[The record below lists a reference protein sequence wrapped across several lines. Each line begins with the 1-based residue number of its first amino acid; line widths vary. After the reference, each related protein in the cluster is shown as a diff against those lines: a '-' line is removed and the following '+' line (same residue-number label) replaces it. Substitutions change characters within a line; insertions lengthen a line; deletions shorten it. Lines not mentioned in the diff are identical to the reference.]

1 MILDALVGDNFFAHV
16 SCIERNFLD
25 GLVEARIAIPLVEGL
40 KLRFGFAF
48 AEKLIDAL
56 GKILTEQEEMPA
68 LVLQEEMDF
77 VILGGDDNFALHF
90 GLPPIKNLTLQRV
103 TL

>member
-1 MILDALVGDNFFAHV
+1 MISDLNGDDFSAHV
-16 SCIERNFLD
+16 LCVERNFLN

-68 LVLQEEMDF
+68 LCLQEEVDF
-77 VILGGDDNFALHF
+77 VILLRDDNFALHLE
-90 GLPPIKNLTLQRV
+90 LPP
-103 TL
+103 